1 VTISWNRDTSHV
13 LMTGPVSYVATGQL
27 SAEITALLEADNG

>member
-13 LMTGPVSYVATGQL
+13 VMTGPVSYVATGQL
-27 SAEITALLEADNG
+27 SADITALLETGNG